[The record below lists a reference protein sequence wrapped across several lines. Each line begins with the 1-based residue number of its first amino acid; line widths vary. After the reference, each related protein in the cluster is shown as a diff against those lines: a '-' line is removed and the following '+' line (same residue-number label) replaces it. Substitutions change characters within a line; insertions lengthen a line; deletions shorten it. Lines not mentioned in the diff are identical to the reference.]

1 MSGNKK
7 AHMLPGKSKEEIAAS
22 RLPLPDRDALNA
34 EERAAFDYVMER
46 SERFFNSVPSENGA
60 EYRLTP
66 LFQGLVQSPKVAEL
80 WAHFGDFYQTS
91 EDRGSFNN
99 RERDVALLS
108 LVPTLVCSRTGK
120 FPLSPIWVTWAVATG
135 VTPQTIV
142 AILEE
147 RLDELTPEDRQLFE
161 FVRATASG
169 GLTSEDFDALVSRW
183 DVKTAIEF
191 ISFVTWRIAILRTV
205 QAHWGIQDLLTD
217 NTAGFTLLQEH
228 LDGKHTPEAYDM
240 ASSWV
245 TKGNAQPN

>member
-1 MSGNKK
+1 MNNAKP
-7 AHMLPGKSKEEIAAS
+7 HLLPGKSKEEIAAS
-22 RLPLPDRDALNA
+22 RLPFPDRATLTDSEREAL
-34 EERAAFDYVMER
+34 DYVLER
-46 SERFFNSVPSENGA
+46 SERFFNSMPNEGEA

-91 EDRGSFNN
+91 EERGSFNN

-120 FPLSPIWVTWAVATG
+120 FPLSPIWVTWAVAAG
-135 VTPQTIV
+135 VTPPTIV
-142 AILEE
+142 AIVDEK
-147 RLDELTPEDRQLFE
+147 LDELTPEDRQLFE

-169 GLTSEDFDALVSRW
+169 GLTSEHFDALVERW
-183 DVKTAIEF
+183 NIKTAIEF

-217 NTAGFTLLQEH
+217 NTAGFTLLQEY
-228 LDGKHTPEAYDM
+228 LDGQHTPEAYDM
-240 ASSWV
+240 SSKWV
-245 TKGNAQPN
+245 NQGKPAGE